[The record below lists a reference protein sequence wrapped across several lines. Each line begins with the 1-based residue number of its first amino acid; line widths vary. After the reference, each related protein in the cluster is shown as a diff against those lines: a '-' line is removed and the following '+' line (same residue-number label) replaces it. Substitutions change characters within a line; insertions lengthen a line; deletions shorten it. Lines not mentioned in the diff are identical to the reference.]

1 MVSSGIW
8 SMRYWTALFFFD
20 NGTKFSIE
28 AVEDFRDNN
37 PFSIDGR
44 RGLVCAHPVFY
55 FLSTLNEY

>member
-1 MVSSGIW
+1 
-8 SMRYWTALFFFD
+8 MRYWTALVFFD